1 MALKEEIFKQN
12 STLFEVLDENDI
24 TQISSI
30 NLKLNDVQDEVAANK
45 LQLDGLA
52 IIVDQNQARNESQF
66 VSINTNFI
74 NLTTEVTNLES
85 QVGQLGVRV
94 GGVENDFAI
103 LQQGVINEIG
113 ELTVQV
119 GELNTRVTSLSDSVI
134 TNSAAIVGLQRNLDS
149 IQSNVQQ
156 LSQQQTRLSN
166 DLEALK
172 VKATTGLRISPG
184 DNVIAWFFQ
193 NGTFTRVAFDFA
205 GQPFLRMG
213 RRYTAQL
220 SGASSTLVGLYD
232 VIIAPFSVYQT
243 NATATVPVPS
253 GQKVWFTYKLPT
265 QSLYTSVE
273 VYLYTN

>member
-85 QVGQLGVRV
+85 QVDQLGVRV
-94 GGVENDFAI
+94 NGVENDFAV
-103 LQQGVINEIG
+103 LQQGVVNEIG

-134 TNSAAIVGLQRNLDS
+134 TNSAAIVGLQRNLDNV
-149 IQSNVQQ
+149 QSNVQR
-156 LSQQQTRLSN
+156 LSQEQTRLSN
-166 DLEALK
+166 DLVALK
-172 VKATTGLRISPG
+172 AKANTGLRVSPG
-184 DNVIAWFFQ
+184 DDVVVWFFQ
-193 NGTFTRVAFDFA
+193 TGRFTSVAFDYA
-205 GQPFLRMG
+205 GHPFLRMG

-220 SGASSTLVGLYD
+220 SGFSSNLVGIYD
-232 VIIAPFSVYQT
+232 VVIAPASTYQI
-243 NATATVPVPS
+243 NATAIIPVPS
-253 GQKVWFTYKLPT
+253 GQKVWFAYKLPT